1 MRITFQSQYTNASAA
16 INEASNQLIDIQRQ
30 VSTGRRVSKPSDD
43 PSATSSA
50 INERSQMAQVEQYSR
65 AANSM
70 ASRLNVTD
78 TVMSNIIQKY
88 TAAQSTVMSARGSG
102 RTPAELEAA
111 AQKLEGIR
119 ASLVTDFNTTFHG
132 TYLFAGAAA
141 TTKPYVEGVGGTVAP
156 YAGST
161 SEVAVDVGQDRAV
174 TVGFD
179 GDAIARGADVDDI
192 FAVLE
197 DLIAGVRAGDAT
209 AMEAGAEGIASAF
222 DRASAAQTRIG
233 VALNAIE
240 SEQSRLTEMKLAATK
255 RLSDLED
262 ADMVAAISSMRRA
275 EAAYEAALG
284 AVGSAN
290 RVSLMDYLG

>member
-1 MRITFQSQYTNASAA
+1 MRITFQSQYRNASAA

-30 VSTGRRVSKPSDD
+30 VSTGRRVDRPSDD

-50 INERSQMAQVEQYSR
+50 INERAQMAQVEQYTK

-70 ASRLNVTD
+70 AARLNVTD
-78 TVMSNIIQKY
+78 TVMSHIIAKL
-88 TAAQSTVMSARGSG
+88 TAAQSAAMSAQGSD
-102 RTPAELEAA
+102 RTQSQLDAA
-111 AQKLEGIR
+111 AQNLEGLR
-119 ASLVTDFNTTFHG
+119 ASLLTDFNSTFHG
-132 TYLFAGAAA
+132 TYIFAGAAA
-141 TTKPYVEGVGGTVAP
+141 TTKPFVEGAGGTVGP
-156 YAGST
+156 YAGSA
-161 SEVAVDVGQDRAV
+161 SEVEVDVGQDRAV

-179 GDAIARGADVDDI
+179 GDEIARGADVDDI

-197 DLIAGVRAGDAT
+197 DLITAVQAGDAT
-209 AMEAGAEGIASAF
+209 AMQTGVTGIIRAF
-222 DRASAAQTRIG
+222 ERVSAAQTRVG

-240 SEQSRLTEMKLAATK
+240 SEQSRLQEMKLAVTT